1 MSEIFSLVKKR
12 LSIYMGDFADSTG
25 NFKFVNH
32 MLETPG
38 YFGRGHKDCMFFHPS
53 NVTTV
58 KEEQVT
64 TLHLY
69 LPDEISE
76 KNCDWFNI
84 KLRKT
89 KEISLQRF
97 PDQTHKAPGSVHL
110 ADEPVTSFALTPRCS
125 PRMITLVP
133 GGPSAGEM
141 PVTTGGGL
149 ILIFFWSWETEQSIT
164 LTSSPPPETA
174 FPPC

>member
-53 NVTTV
+53 KVTTV

-76 KNCDWFNI
+76 K
-84 KLRKT
+84 KLR
-89 KEISLQRF
+89 
-97 PDQTHKAPGSVHL
+97 
-110 ADEPVTSFALTPRCS
+110 
-125 PRMITLVP
+125 
-133 GGPSAGEM
+133 
-141 PVTTGGGL
+141 L
-149 ILIFFWSWETEQSIT
+149 I
-164 LTSSPPPETA
+164 
-174 FPPC
+174 